1 MSYLVIYKY
10 TLVDRASI
18 LESRLALN
26 IRILGCSNQNRPR
39 VVTYE
44 QLDKMCLLVQNAEN
58 VSLSMTNELMSETG
72 QTLHPTLTRNPQLQ
86 IGLGYWNEIWSV
98 FVAPCDIRL
107 TIQLSTLWFFG
118 MQSAVEPTV
127 ERALEPAMHSICN
140 QLCTLFI
147 PLSPRHPRKR
157 HRGKQPTS
165 PALPSNYYRTTW
177 NTNNRKLRH

>member
-1 MSYLVIYKY
+1 M
-10 TLVDRASI
+10 
-18 LESRLALN
+18 
-26 IRILGCSNQNRPR
+26 
-39 VVTYE
+39 
-44 QLDKMCLLVQNAEN
+44 LL
-58 VSLSMTNELMSETG
+58 LLHTT
-72 QTLHPTLTRNPQLQ
+72 THPTLTRNPQLQ

-165 PALPSNYYRTTW
+165 PALPSNYYRTSW
-177 NTNNRKLRH
+177 NTNVYDNNSACWRCWLPIIAFALNTLKTWRRKPP